1 MKVGAVLVHGYLG
14 GPEHLAPLAAA
25 LAADLGAEAVTW
37 VCLHDAR
44 VDGPPPFDEEAF
56 LARIDAAVAPYRD
69 AGRRLVLIGHSLGG
83 CLLLRFILT
92 RQLAPALTV
101 LAAAPRQLDASYR
114 PRWEQ
119 HAGGRAL
126 PLADL
131 ARLIATVRR
140 AGEAATEPAY
150 PVLAIHGTD
159 DELVPTTS
167 LDDWRRGRF
176 AGPVRTALIPG
187 GRHDLFRGPGGET
200 AVEVVRQGVA
210 DLLAPEAGD
219 RESALARLREVEPE
233 IVPFLSGWPGAGR
246 HVAGCPSARK
256 VLGRSAC
263 LGPVAATAPVFANI
277 EVTTHCAMACPA
289 CARTLRNVAGRHMPR
304 EQFGWILG
312 LLPAAYRVTLVG
324 LGEPLLHPEI
334 VNLIAEASARRRRVS
349 LVTNAAHL
357 DPPLGRAL
365 LEAGLDGIT
374 FSLDAADSALAER
387 IRPGAELGRVL
398 ANIRAFAQAAKQWAE
413 RGGKAVA
420 RAVFTAVSV
429 VNAEHL
435 EALVEVVAGLG
446 VHVLMLSD
454 LNFAENRPVTLW
466 TAGIEPH
473 RQAVR
478 RAARR
483 AFARNLPV
491 LGVRGLEEFGL
502 RLRYADSLLRPISQL
517 WQRSERRTHCVSPWQ
532 TIPVA
537 VNGEVSVCDCQP
549 EFRLGNLLTEPLSR
563 IWNGRAM
570 VEFRGRMLGGD
581 PPDACRLCPRF

>member
-1 MKVGAVLVHGYLG
+1 M
-14 GPEHLAPLAAA
+14 
-25 LAADLGAEAVTW
+25 
-37 VCLHDAR
+37 
-44 VDGPPPFDEEAF
+44 
-56 LARIDAAVAPYRD
+56 
-69 AGRRLVLIGHSLGG
+69 
-83 CLLLRFILT
+83 
-92 RQLAPALTV
+92 
-101 LAAAPRQLDASYR
+101 LAAAPRQIDASYR

-119 HAGGRAL
+119 HAAGRPL

-167 LDDWRRGRF
+167 LGDWRRGRF

-187 GRHDLFRGPGGET
+187 GRHELFRGPGGET

-219 RESALARLREVEPE
+219 RD
-233 IVPFLSGWPGAGR
+233 
-246 HVAGCPSARK
+246 
-256 VLGRSAC
+256 
-263 LGPVAATAPVFANI
+263 
-277 EVTTHCAMACPA
+277 
-289 CARTLRNVAGRHMPR
+289 ARTLRNVAGRHMPR

-537 VNGEVSVCDCQP
+537 VNGDVSVCDCQP
-549 EFRLGNLLTEPLSR
+549 EFRLGNLFDEPLSR

-570 VEFRGRMLGGD
+570 VEFRGRMTGGD
-581 PPDACRLCPRF
+581 PPGACRLCPRF